1 MTRYAHSLLHVQ
13 LQLGGGYNLAV
24 VGPERQASLQTL
36 QQRLTSLQ
44 PFLDLA
50 AAELTALGH
59 PQACFAVQLHD
70 EAPEPACFRFDGPL
84 DRSNPT
90 AGPLIPDPYALGSHG
105 FAALRQ
111 QFTQQPLPAWRE
123 RLPIAIWR
131 GSSTGTTELTAN
143 SLDNN
148 RRYQLCQASQRLHS
162 WLDARLTAVVQC
174 PDSDSRRKVTD
185 KLVQQDLLAPR
196 LSPWHL
202 ALHRWLIEIDGNVN
216 SWGLLWKLL
225 SGSCVLRVASNRAQW
240 YHHRLQPWQHI
251 VPIAADLSDLEDVV
265 AWCQRH
271 PTHCEAIAYAGQ
283 CVALE
288 VVDQLAA
295 DQRQAVHHY
304 AANWLRTWSA

>member
-1 MTRYAHSLLHVQ
+1 M
-13 LQLGGGYNLAV
+13 
-24 VGPERQASLQTL
+24 
-36 QQRLTSLQ
+36 
-44 PFLDLA
+44 
-50 AAELTALGH
+50 
-59 PQACFAVQLHD
+59 
-70 EAPEPACFRFDGPL
+70 
-84 DRSNPT
+84 
-90 AGPLIPDPYALGSHG
+90 
-105 FAALRQ
+105 
-111 QFTQQPLPAWRE
+111 
-123 RLPIAIWR
+123 
-131 GSSTGTTELTAN
+131 
-143 SLDNN
+143 
-148 RRYQLCQASQRLHS
+148 
-162 WLDARLTAVVQC
+162 
-174 PDSDSRRKVTD
+174 
-185 KLVQQDLLAPR
+185 QQDLLAPR